1 MARSDFPFHL
11 GPVQERPRALSIL
24 LIVMIVVYAFLA
36 FGAAIAVYATFTSQ
50 VVDTTTIEQISLS
63 RHFMKPLAVASL
75 GISLAG
81 ALGGWGMWKW
91 RRWGMYLFAAGA
103 LTSLAIEL
111 LLRKPVLGS
120 PLHVTILLVLVVM
133 LWGRWRYFD

>member
-11 GPVQERPRALSIL
+11 GPVQERPRSLSIL
-24 LIVMIVVYAFLA
+24 LIVMIVVYGFPA
-36 FGAAIAVYATFTSQ
+36 FGAAIALYAIFSSEFEG
-50 VVDTTTIEQISLS
+50 TTIEQMPFSAALI
-63 RHFMKPLAVASL
+63 RPIAIASL

-81 ALGGWGMWKW
+81 AIGGWGMWKW
-91 RRWGMYLFAAGA
+91 RRWGMYLFTAGA

-111 LLRKPVLGS
+111 ILREPVLGS
-120 PLHVTILLVLVVM
+120 PFHVTILLVLVVM